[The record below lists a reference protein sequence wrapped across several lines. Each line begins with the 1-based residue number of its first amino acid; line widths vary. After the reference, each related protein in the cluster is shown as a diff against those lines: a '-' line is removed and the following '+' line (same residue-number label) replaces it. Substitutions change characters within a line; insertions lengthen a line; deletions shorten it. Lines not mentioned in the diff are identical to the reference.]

1 MSHTVAVTRAADGRS
16 APPLLLVEDDPELG
30 PLMAEVLGE
39 DYTVTLV
46 ADGTAG
52 LAAARGSDFE
62 VVVLDRRLPGLD
74 GVEVVRGLRAA
85 GVATPVLLLTALGA
99 VADRVEGLDAGAD
112 DYLVKPFDFAE
123 LAARLRALRRVH
135 GEEET
140 VIYIGDWEFRPAN
153 RLINSPYEG
162 RKVLTETEAHLLSL
176 LAQHPDETLSRERI
190 LREVFPAG
198 DSVGTVD
205 TYIHYLRR
213 KTERDIITT
222 VRGRGYRL
230 GQL

>member
-1 MSHTVAVTRAADGRS
+1 MAGGSRVRS
-16 APPLLLVEDDPELG
+16 APPLLLIEDDPQLA
-30 PLMAEVLGE
+30 PLLRDVLGE
-39 DYTVTLV
+39 DYAVTLV
-46 ADGTAG
+46 QDGAAG
-52 LAAARGSDFE
+52 LDTARRGDFD
-62 VVVLDRRLPGLD
+62 VIVLDRRLPGLD
-74 GVEVVRGLRAA
+74 GLGVVRGLRDA
-85 GVATPVLLLTALGA
+85 GIATPVLMLTALGA

-112 DYLVKPFDFAE
+112 DYLTKPFDLAE

-135 GEEET
+135 GDGET
-140 VIYIGDWEFRPAN
+140 VVAIGDWEFRPAA
-153 RLINSPYEG
+153 RLIHSPYEG
-162 RKVLTETEAHLLSL
+162 RRVLTETEAHLLAV
-176 LAQHPDETLSRERI
+176 LAAHPDETLSRDRL

-205 TYIHYLRR
+205 TYVHYLRR